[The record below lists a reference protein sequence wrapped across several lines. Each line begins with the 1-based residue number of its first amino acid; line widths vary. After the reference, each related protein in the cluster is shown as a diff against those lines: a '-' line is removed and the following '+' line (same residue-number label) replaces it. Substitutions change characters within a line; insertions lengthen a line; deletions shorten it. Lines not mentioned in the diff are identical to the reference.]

1 MSRGRPPIEEPVR
14 RTKYTQEFT
23 DSEGNVSIWYYD
35 FDKYTSGLYKVEVDE
50 VEVEIKNEDLPLT
63 QRRFLNPANG
73 KMVGY
78 GRAKQ
83 LKVI

>member
-1 MSRGRPPIEEPVR
+1 MSRGRPPLEEPVR
-14 RTKYTQEFT
+14 RTKYTQEFV
-23 DSEGNVSIWYYD
+23 DDEGNKSTFYYN
-35 FDKYTSGLYKVEVDE
+35 FDKYVGGLYKVEVDE

-63 QRRFLNPANG
+63 QRKFLNPTNG

-83 LKVI
+83 LKLI